1 MSSEQF
7 FSCYT
12 FIYLRNKITLLEKHN
27 LIFLDLLKLLVA
39 YPEIA
44 PQVEFGHLKRFT
56 KLPQLKN
63 QAFQFIECRDPFCYE
78 IVKALERLSG
88 RGLAFIQNMQHHQL
102 AERLRS
108 SLGAVLG
115 MLTCYPLRYRGLN
128 NIGYFNQLSRGELQC
143 FWSKWRILHQMGTWY
158 IRWEVIQLCW
168 VDSYLWW
175 RLGGRFSL
183 PLLK

>member
-1 MSSEQF
+1 MNLSSEQF

-44 PQVEFGHLKRFT
+44 PQVEFGHLTRFT

-143 FWSKWRILHQMGTWY
+143 FWSKWRILHQVGTWY
-158 IRWEVIQLCW
+158 IR
-168 VDSYLWW
+168 
-175 RLGGRFSL
+175 
-183 PLLK
+183 